1 MKYLN
6 NELRIEANKAL
17 QMANKICKR
26 MQDEFTDIIYE
37 NFPIRETA
45 ARITRMEKEPE
56 DVFDT
61 KEIAMKKKSKVK
73 PEEQEKE

>member
-1 MKYLN
+1 MKYAN
-6 NELRIEANKAL
+6 NQFRIEANIAL

-45 ARITRMEKEPE
+45 ARISRMEKEA
-56 DVFDT
+56 DGVFDA
-61 KEIAMKKKSKVK
+61 KEVTL
-73 PEEQEKE
+73 KES